1 MAEQRT
7 PSSDDLLAELRKA
20 IQAQEHAQKQFQAA
34 EEQQLGAEDAKK
46 RVEEA
51 KVRVEEAKVRVEEAT
66 ERAKEELERA
76 KEELERAKE
85 ATRQAE
91 ELSRKTTFDEYIR
104 ACHDHLSKPLQVRCF
119 SSRATNGSIGVPT
132 AKYYCPTKLRQW
144 DNFDS
149 QQAEIYNT
157 VRRYLQPADTAASRL
172 SIPIR
177 SFKNRGR
184 RLCKDP
190 LSGQRDLDRVEQLG
204 KELDIED
211 VVSELCKTATAREEL
226 GLGQGL
232 KIDCHTNVLDE
243 ETSLG
248 SAT

>member
-7 PSSDDLLAELRKA
+7 PSSDDILAELRKA
-20 IQAQEHAQKQFQAA
+20 LQAQKHAEKQLQVA
-34 EEQQLGAEDAKK
+34 EEQQRGVEDAKK
-46 RVEEA
+46 EAENA
-51 KVRVEEAKVRVEEAT
+51 KVRVKEAT
-66 ERAKEELERA
+66 ERE
-76 KEELERAKE
+76 KE

-91 ELSRKTTFDEYIR
+91 ELLRKTTFDEYIKT
-104 ACHDHLSKPLQVRCF
+104 CHDHLIKPLQVRCF

-132 AKYYCPTKLRQW
+132 AKYYCPTELRQW
-144 DNFDS
+144 DSFDS

-157 VRRYLQPADTAASRL
+157 VRRYLQPADTAAPRL
-172 SIPIR
+172 FTSIL
-177 SFKNRGR
+177 SLKDRGR

-190 LSGQRDLDRVEQLG
+190 LSGQRDLERVEQFG

-232 KIDCHTNVLDE
+232 KFRCHTNV
-243 ETSLG
+243 
-248 SAT
+248 